1 MKNLIKKTLGIGI
14 VSLCAAC
21 SGTYKY
27 TIDFDRNYPLR
38 VAVLPFYQVD
48 ASGNFVDDNGSILID
63 QLPAF
68 SDAEK
73 EPPPEYLRKLV
84 QTEIVGTAIDP
95 ITPIIVDRNLS
106 HSGLTKPRS
115 LELDLQKII
124 QLPPKEL
131 CTRIFSC
138 DAVLYGKVTNWDRSY
153 YGIQAVSTVGFE
165 LKLVSAKSGKTI
177 FETTAI
183 DSDGRGILKGPT
195 GFSDLVV
202 APLSGLDNS
211 VITDLAKRVV
221 KKAIEPLK
229 MATKE
234 QLEERS
240 PPSIFAATHDA
251 FSGILKRDQ
260 ALTVLVFA
268 TSAATATLSIGNA
281 IRDIPLIER
290 SPGHYVGEYHPAAN
304 DSFVNA
310 PVKIVLIDTLG
321 RRASQLIGRGEITL
335 Q

>member
-1 MKNLIKKTLGIGI
+1 MNRI
-14 VSLCAAC
+14 VSALSCIVLAALLSAC

-48 ASGNFVDDNGSILID
+48 ASGAFVQDNGSILID
-63 QLPAF
+63 ALPAF

-73 EPPPEYLRKLV
+73 EPPPEFLRKLV
-84 QTEIVGTAIDP
+84 QSEIIGTAIDP

-115 LELDLQKII
+115 LDLDIERII
-124 QLPPKEL
+124 KMPPKEL

-165 LKLVSAKSGKTI
+165 LKLVSAKSGKVL
-177 FETTAI
+177 FETIAK

-221 KKAIEPLK
+221 QKAVEPLK
-229 MATKE
+229 MPTKE

-251 FSGILKRDQ
+251 FSGTLKRNQ
-260 ALTVLVFA
+260 TLTALVFA

-281 IRDIPLIER
+281 VKDIPLIER
-290 SPGHYVGEYHPAAN
+290 SPGHYVGEYHPAAT

-310 PVKIVLIDTLG
+310 PVKIVLIDKLG
-321 RRASQLIGRGEITL
+321 RRASQIIGRGEITL